1 MDGPKVNAGGELAG
15 SPTTTSRNESVCL
28 QVKSRKFSK
37 TFAETS
43 IYSRGCAMCIML
55 DRQKRRSVILLEAA
69 CWMACSCL
77 AVCIVQIHVA
87 GTEHY

>member
-28 QVKSRKFSK
+28 QVKSPKFSK
-37 TFAETS
+37 TFAEPS

-55 DRQKRRSVILLEAA
+55 DRQRRSVILLEAA